1 MTNLEY
7 EGRSRAALDWTAEGG
22 CPHITLRFGRR
33 WIGEELHVSALSE
46 LLVLPG
52 SEKAARGLEH
62 TPAEIAQQPEA
73 WLSTFGVFRK
83 KREQI
88 AEFLALAGIGASP
101 RPTVF
106 LIGAGTSDYIGQSLT
121 FLLRRCWNCE
131 VIAAP
136 STDLLTH
143 MDEWM
148 IPEKKYLWISFSRSG
163 DSPEGVAVLENARK
177 NHPEIHHLV
186 VSCNAKGRMI
196 RESADDPQVLGICL
210 DDAVN
215 DRGLA
220 MTSSFSN
227 MVIFG
232 QCLAHVNDVGKY
244 EEVLSQL
251 MEGGRDFLPRA
262 ADSASA
268 LAKEAY
274 TKACFVGSGPLRAV
288 AKESALKL
296 LELTAGKTLTMSESV
311 LGLRHGPMAALD
323 QSTLFVC
330 FLSGS
335 RRVQPYERDL
345 LDELGKKGLVGSRVV
360 VGGSEIGRDSLAEHY
375 LASSAMSGIAD
386 DYRPAVDVIFGQL
399 LGLFSSLQWELRPDR
414 PSPNGAISRVVQGV
428 NIHS

>member
-1 MTNLEY
+1 
-7 EGRSRAALDWTAEGG
+7 
-22 CPHITLRFGRR
+22 
-33 WIGEELHVSALSE
+33 LHLSALSE
-46 LLVLPG
+46 LLILPE
-52 SEKAARGLEH
+52 SEKVARGLEH

-73 WLSTFGVFRK
+73 WRSTFELFRK

-101 RPTVF
+101 RPRPTVF
-106 LIGAGTSDYIGQSLT
+106 LIGAGTSDYVGQSLT
-121 FLLRRCWNCE
+121 YLLRRCWNCE
-131 VIAAP
+131 VIAVP

-148 IPEKKYLWISFSRSG
+148 IPEKKYLWVSFSRSG
-163 DSPEGVAVLENARK
+163 DSAEGVAVLESARR
-177 NHPEIHHLV
+177 NYPEIPQV
-186 VSCNAKGRMI
+186 VISCNVNGRMI
-196 RESADDPQVLGICL
+196 RENADEPRVLGLCL

-232 QCLAHVNDVGKY
+232 QCMAHVNDLGTY
-244 EEVLSQL
+244 EGVLTQL
-251 MEGGRDFLPRA
+251 VEAGREFLPRA
-262 ADSASA
+262 ADSAAA
-268 LAKEAY
+268 LAKNAY
-274 TKACFVGSGPLRAV
+274 TKACFVGSGALRAV

-323 QSTLFVC
+323 QDTLFVC

-345 LDELGKKGLVGSRVV
+345 LKEVGKKRLVACRVV
-360 VGGSEIGRDSLAEHY
+360 VGGDEVERDSLSEHFVGST
-375 LASSAMSGIAD
+375 AGIGIGD
-386 DYRPAVDVIFGQL
+386 DYRPVVDVIFGQL
-399 LGLFSSLQWELRPDR
+399 LGLFSSLRWELRPDR
-414 PSPNGAISRVVQGV
+414 PSPNGAISRVVQNV